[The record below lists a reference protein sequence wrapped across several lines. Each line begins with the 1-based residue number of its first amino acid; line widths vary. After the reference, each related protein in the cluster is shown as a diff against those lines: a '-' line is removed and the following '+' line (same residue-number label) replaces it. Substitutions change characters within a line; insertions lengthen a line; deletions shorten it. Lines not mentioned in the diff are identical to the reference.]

1 MVKWCH
7 FSELPPMVIPNR
19 EIERMRD
26 SIYERERNKEECQ
39 SMAEAREA
47 SVLPEAFRIELHNQE
62 LA

>member
-1 MVKWCH
+1 
-7 FSELPPMVIPNR
+7 MVIPNR